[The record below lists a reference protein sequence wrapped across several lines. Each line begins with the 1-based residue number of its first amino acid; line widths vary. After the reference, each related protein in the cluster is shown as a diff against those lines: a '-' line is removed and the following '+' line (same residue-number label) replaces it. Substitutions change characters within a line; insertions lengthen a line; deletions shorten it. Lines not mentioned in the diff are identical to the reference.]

1 MSKAYEMIME
11 SLTEIVT
18 DIENN
23 DGQNLKREKISV
35 EVVEPTLNKQVKK
48 SEASGLIS
56 KRRLSIQS

>member
-35 EVVEPTLNKQVKK
+35 EVVEPKLNKQVKK
-48 SEASGLIS
+48 SEASGLIN

>member
-35 EVVEPTLNKQVKK
+35 EVVEPKLNKQVKK